1 MLLSPGLHAENYLL
15 IRSKSEIHAI
25 DLTTLNTRVVMGG
38 LEAGR
43 AMEIDILDNK
53 LYFANNN
60 GLSRADGED
69 MCAEV
74 IFQNISVSDMAID
87 WLKRRIFWVEY
98 LKKRVFVS
106 YLNVTE
112 RRVMINTTSY
122 PYSIAVD
129 PILRYVLFT
138 WKMSRWWVIDVNHH
152 ILLYIDKINSKYF
165 PIWLV
170 VIR

>member
-1 MLLSPGLHAENYLL
+1 
-15 IRSKSEIHAI
+15 
-25 DLTTLNTRVVMGG
+25 MGG

-138 WKMSRWWVIDVNHH
+138 
-152 ILLYIDKINSKYF
+152 
-165 PIWLV
+165 
-170 VIR
+170 